1 MTSAIE
7 SPIDSIA
14 KSVVEFWTSKNNER
28 HEWLNRVTDTRRY
41 VTAPTTAYT
50 EVGQSLEWKNKTT
63 IPMLTQ
69 IADNLLAYYMAA
81 IMPTDE
87 WFRFEGYTAED
98 IVKALTIEEYM
109 LTKLKASGFRKEMS
123 KLLWDWIV
131 YGNMFAGIEF
141 VHEKAKSNITGE
153 EITVYRGPRLRRI
166 SPINCL
172 IDIHARS
179 FDETPFVIRRLVPIP
194 EILEYNEKTD
204 GPLYDEDA
212 VKRVAEIRSFTDDKD
227 FVQQYIDTGLQ
238 IDGFEDINEYF
249 SSGYVE
255 LLEFW
260 GDIFDPQTNKLYK
273 NKVITVADRMFTLR
287 NADNPSWSGR
297 KPFVHVP
304 WRTLPDNL
312 YGQGP
317 LDNIVGMQYRI
328 DHLENAKADAWD
340 LIMHP
345 MIKVSGDD
353 VDDFEYG
360 PGQRVYV
367 NDGDVDFI
375 RPDVSV
381 LNTNSE
387 IAIYRS
393 LMEESAGSPREMAG
407 FRTPGEKTA
416 FEVNVLQQG
425 ADRKFQDK
433 LNYLEEEG
441 IQRILSLFFELL
453 MRNFDATDVVRV
465 FNDVTGAVEL
475 KQISKEDVVADGVFR
490 PVGAKHF
497 AARNKRIQELQNMLL
512 IAQNPSIAPHFSG
525 VNAGIMLEE
534 ELGWEK
540 YNIIE
545 ENIGIREQAITQ
557 ATAMQMQQML
567 QQGGEP
573 SPEEVTE

>member
-1 MTSAIE
+1 MSSAIE

-14 KSVVEFWTSKNNER
+14 SSVVQFWVSKNNER
-28 HEWLNRVTDTRRY
+28 QAWLERVTDTRRY

-50 EVGQSLEWKNKTT
+50 A
-63 IPMLTQ
+63 MLTQ
-69 IADNLLAYYMAA
+69 IADNLAAYYMAA
-81 IMPTDE
+81 IMPTDD
-87 WFRFEGYTAED
+87 WFKFEGYRPED
-98 IVKALTIEEYM
+98 IVKALTIQEYM
-109 LTKLKASGFRKEMS
+109 STKIKASGFRKEMG
-123 KLLWDWIV
+123 KLLWDWIL
-131 YGNMFAGIEF
+131 YGNMFAGVEF

-179 FDETPFVIRRLVPIP
+179 FDESPFVIRRMVPIP
-194 EILEYNEKTD
+194 DVIEHNEKSD
-204 GPLYDEDA
+204 GPKYDEEA
-212 VKRVAEIRSFTDDKD
+212 VNKVKQIRSVTDDKD
-227 FVQQYIDTGLQ
+227 FIQQYIDNGTT
-238 IDGFEDINEYF
+238 IDGFQDINEYF
-249 SSGYVE
+249 ASNYVE
-255 LLEFW
+255 LLEYW
-260 GDIFDPQTNKLYK
+260 GDIYDPETGTLHK
-273 NKVITVADRMFTLR
+273 NKVITVADRNFTLR
-287 NADNPSWSGR
+287 IGDNPSWSGR
-297 KPFVHVP
+297 KPFVHVA

-345 MIKVSGDD
+345 MIKVTGDD

-360 PGQRVYV
+360 PGQKVYV

-375 RPDVSV
+375 RPDTSV
-381 LNTNSE
+381 LNTNNE
-387 IAIYRS
+387 IAIYRA
-393 LMEESAGSPREMAG
+393 LMEEAAGSPREMAG

-433 LNYLEEEG
+433 LNYLEDEG
-441 IQRILSLFFELL
+441 MQRILGLFFELL
-453 MRNFDATDVVRV
+453 MRNFDANDVVRV

-475 KQISKEDVVADGVFR
+475 KSISKEDVVADGVFR

-512 IAQNPSIAPHFSG
+512 IAQNPAIAPHFSG
-525 VNAGIMLEE
+525 VNAGNMLEE
-534 ELGWEK
+534 ELGWQK
-540 YNIIE
+540 YNVIE
-545 ENIGIREQAITQ
+545 ENIGVREQATTQ
-557 ATAMQMQQML
+557 AVVMQMQQML

-573 SPEEVTE
+573 GDQEVQEE